1 MSTSGR
7 VEFIENIRKALDR
20 NDSFQRSLDDM
31 IQNEPDADDLRL
43 LETIAGRD
51 TAAHL
56 ALVDRLMDAGKRVNV
71 GVLTVKGCGCGRCCD
86 CEDRC

>member
-31 IQNEPDADDLRL
+31 IKNEPDADDLRL

-51 TAAHL
+51 TQL
-56 ALVDRLMDAGKRVNV
+56 IWRW
-71 GVLTVKGCGCGRCCD
+71 
-86 CEDRC
+86 